1 MKQLFLLLVALFCL
15 PLHSALSQS
24 EIALRSGDKVTI
36 AIGGIPPDEVVQINN
51 IYQVDG
57 AGFISLLHLGQV
69 KAAGVTASSLGS
81 KIMQQYRE
89 KEIYTNPNVVVN
101 TEIGQGGGGRVVYV
115 DGYVNRPGKVD
126 FRPGLTASNAIAE
139 AGGKTAFGKLSRVRL
154 TRVVDGKTQIYTL
167 DLTEPGNAAS
177 QTQLLPNDTL
187 SVPN

>member
-1 MKQLFLLLVALFCL
+1 MKDLFLLLAALLCL
-15 PLHSALSQS
+15 PLHTLVAQSEVALST
-24 EIALRSGDKVTI
+24 GDKVTI

-51 IYQVDG
+51 IYQIDG

-69 KAAGVTASSLGS
+69 KASGVTASSLGS
-81 KIMQQYRE
+81 KIMQQYRDR
-89 KEIYTNPNVVVN
+89 EIYTNPNVVVN
-101 TEIGQGGGGRVVYV
+101 TEIGQGGGRVIYV

-139 AGGKTAFGKLSRVRL
+139 AGGKTAFGKLSKVRL
-154 TRVVDGKTQIYTL
+154 TRVVDGKMQVYTL